1 VAVVLALDIGS
12 SYAKAQRFDE
22 RGQPVGP
29 LTERPTSLGADGCA
43 ALDRVAGMVDALVD
57 AAVDGDG
64 GPVDALALSSA
75 WHTLVGLGDDGSP
88 TTELSTW
95 LDGRAAAEAAELRT
109 MVADLGDLH
118 HRVGAPI
125 HPSLPPARIRWFARH
140 RPDAFAATRRW
151 CSLPDVLLSRWSGRP
166 VGPSLSIASGSG
178 LYDQRAGA
186 WDAELL
192 ELLSLPAGTLC
203 AIEERAPLSLGH
215 DYAARWPAVA
225 GVPVF
230 NAIGDGACAV
240 LSSRS
245 SAVGRAAFTVGTS
258 AAVRVR
264 ATRGQRWDGPLPEA
278 MFGYALDVD
287 RPVVG
292 AARSN
297 AGNVVAWALDVLR
310 VDRPDPVAEATQ
322 GRRPG
327 GHGLDVDA
335 SLVAERSP
343 RWPLVPMAALI
354 GMRPAT
360 TPLDV
365 VQALVEDVALGI
377 AEAVEALEA
386 WAGPQTLVL
395 GGGASASAGWRRL
408 LADVLGRPL
417 RLSAAA
423 QTSALGAA
431 LAAFER
437 LGVAVEDG
445 PGDEEVVEPD
455 PGRAEAFA
463 RVRVDRGGMAFG
475 ASWRP

>member
-1 VAVVLALDIGS
+1 MLAVDVGS
-12 SYAKAQRFDE
+12 TFAKAQRFDD

-29 LTERPTSLGADGCA
+29 LTQRPASLGPAGCA
-43 ALDRVAGMVDALVD
+43 DLDRVVAVVDALVG

-64 GPVDALALSSA
+64 GPVDAVALSSA
-75 WHTLVGLGDDGSP
+75 WHTLVGLDDGGGP

-95 LDGRAAAEAAELRT
+95 LDGRAAAEAAELRSAVT
-109 MVADLGDLH
+109 DAADLH
-118 HRVGAPI
+118 HRIGAPI
-125 HPSLPPARIRWFARH
+125 HPSLPAARIRWFARH
-140 RPDAFAATRRW
+140 RPEAFAATRRW
-151 CSLPDVLLSRWSGRP
+151 CSLPEVVLSRWSGRP
-166 VGPSLSIASGSG
+166 VGPSLSIASASG

-186 WDAELL
+186 WDDELVN
-192 ELLSLPAGTLC
+192 LLSLPAGSLC
-203 AIEERAPLSLGH
+203 AIEDAAPLSLGH
-215 DYAARWPAVA
+215 DYGAKWPALA
-225 GVPVF
+225 GVPIF

-240 LSSRS
+240 VGSR
-245 SAVGRAAFTVGTS
+245 ALAGGRAAFTVGTS

-264 ATRGQRWDGPLPEA
+264 STRAQRWDRPLPDA
-278 MFGYALDVD
+278 LFGYALDED

-327 GHGLDVDA
+327 GHLLDVDA

-354 GMRPAT
+354 GLRPT
-360 TPLDV
+360 TAPLDV

-377 AEAVEALEA
+377 AEAVEAFEA

-417 RLSAAA
+417 RVPAEA
-423 QTSALGAA
+423 QTTALGAA
-431 LAAFER
+431 LLAFER
-437 LGVAVEDG
+437 LGVAVPDES
-445 PGDEEVVEPD
+445 GDEEVVEPD
-455 PGRAEAFA
+455 GERAEAFA
-463 RVRVDRGGMAFG
+463 RVRVDRAGTAFG
-475 ASWRP
+475 ASLGP

>member
-1 VAVVLALDIGS
+1 VD
-12 SYAKAQRFDE
+12 
-22 RGQPVGP
+22 
-29 LTERPTSLGADGCA
+29 A
-43 ALDRVAGMVDALVD
+43 ALDGE
-57 AAVDGDG
+57 G
-64 GPVDALALSSA
+64 GPVDAIALSSA
-75 WHTLVGLGDDGSP
+75 WHTLVGLDESGGP
-88 TTELSTW
+88 RTELSTW
-95 LDGRAAAEAAELRT
+95 LDGRAAAEAAELRSLVT
-109 MVADLGDLH
+109 DAVDLH
-118 HRVGAPI
+118 DRIGAPI

-140 RPDAFAATRRW
+140 RPDARAATRRW
-151 CSLPDVLLSRWSGRP
+151 CSLPEVVLSRWTGRP
-166 VGPSLSIASGSG
+166 VGPSLSIASGTG

-186 WDAELL
+186 WDDELVD
-192 ELLSLPAGTLC
+192 LLSLPAGSLC
-203 AIEERAPLSLGH
+203 AVEDEAPLALGR
-215 DYAARWPAVA
+215 DYAARWPALA

-240 LSSRS
+240 VGSRASS
-245 SAVGRAAFTVGTS
+245 VGRAAFTIGTS
-258 AAVRVR
+258 AAVRVL
-264 ATRGQRWDGPLPEA
+264 ATRGQRWDAALPEA
-278 MFGYALDVD
+278 LFGYALDGD

-297 AGNVVAWALDVLR
+297 AGNVVAWALDVLG

-343 RWPLVPMAALI
+343 RWPLVPTAALI
-354 GMRPAT
+354 GMRPTT

-377 AEAVEALEA
+377 AEAVEAFDA

-417 RLSAAA
+417 RVSAAA
-423 QTSALGAA
+423 QTPALGAA
-431 LAAFER
+431 LVAFDR
-437 LGVAVEDG
+437 LGVAVPDE

-455 PGRAEAFA
+455 RERAEAFA
-463 RVRVDRGGMAFG
+463 HVRVDRAGTAFG
-475 ASWRP
+475 ASLGP